1 MSDNLYTSNGSS
13 GHIKVDHI
21 DKALRDATFEG
32 KLHGVDPLTRRRFTE
47 EFEKTA
53 GELSHRVGHQ
63 YNVREVHE
71 ILDHMKRNK
80 RDKISDSHIERVR
93 EILTDQNYDTD

>member
-1 MSDNLYTSNGSS
+1 MSDNLYTSSGSS

-32 KLHGVDPLTRRRFTE
+32 KLHGVDKLTRERFTE

-53 GELSHRVGHQ
+53 GELSYQVGHQ
-63 YNVREVHE
+63 YNAHEVHK

-80 RDKISDSHIERVR
+80 SDKISDAHIEHVR
-93 EILTDQNYDTD
+93 SILTDQKFDTD

>member
-13 GHIKVDHI
+13 GHIRMDHI
-21 DKALRDATFEG
+21 DKALRDAAFEG
-32 KLHGVDPLTRRRFTE
+32 KLHGVDQLTRRRFAE

-53 GELSHRVGHQ
+53 GELSYQVGHQ
-63 YNVREVHE
+63 YSSHDVHK

-80 RDKISDSHIERVR
+80 TDKITDNHIEHVR
-93 EILTDQNYDTD
+93 KILTDQNYDTE